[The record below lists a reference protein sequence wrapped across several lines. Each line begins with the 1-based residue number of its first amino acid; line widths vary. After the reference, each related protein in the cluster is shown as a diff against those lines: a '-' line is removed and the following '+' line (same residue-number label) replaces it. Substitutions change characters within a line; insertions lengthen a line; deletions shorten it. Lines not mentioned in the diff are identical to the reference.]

1 MKEPKSMSNTKKSRC
16 IFLAV
21 VTVFLA
27 GIAVYGA
34 GLPDKTDRQAEKT
47 ETEAP
52 DNADRKKAEE
62 LYLQYEEYESN
73 DEPEKAVE
81 SLRQAAELG
90 HDKAQA
96 LYAYTCMTE
105 DRIDEAIKWYRKA
118 AEQGNT
124 MAPTLLGRIYFE
136 EEQKMNMKE
145 AARWFRKGAEQG
157 KTFAQR
163 MYGICCFEGYG
174 VTQDRAEAVKW
185 FLKAAEQFIPDSEAE
200 YMLGVCYRD
209 GLGVEQDRAEAAKW
223 FRKGAGH
230 TDDYNAYG
238 LGVCYME
245 GYGVEQDMKEAVKWF
260 LKAAEQ
266 DLPYAQC
273 ALGICYA
280 HGLGVTEDPA
290 KAEEYFKKALDG
302 SVKYSSKGLPERAKN
317 GDHEAQYWLGVC
329 YEEGRGVRQDDTMA
343 VAWLQAAEQENDRAQ
358 VALARLALKAG
369 DRDSAESWLRKAA
382 KRDNPSA
389 KKLLAAL
396 FPGKE
401 AGEKEDSSVQT
412 GEIGATVKHLVSALR
427 PADQKTLDTESIE
440 WLRKAAEQGDPK
452 AQCAFGF
459 CCLKN
464 YGGAA
469 GKADADKWFG
479 KAIDG
484 LCKAAENGDPEAQ
497 TLLSECYGEGNG
509 VKQDRT
515 LSSIWLRKAA
525 EQDFA
530 SAQLELAILLFV
542 EDKDM
547 KEADKWFR
555 KAAENGESAAEGF
568 MKRHF
573 PDPEV
578 E

>member
-1 MKEPKSMSNTKKSRC
+1 MKRN
-16 IFLAV
+16 IFFAV
-21 VTVFLA
+21 VAFFLTE
-27 GIAVYGA
+27 IAAYGA
-34 GLPDKTDRQAEKT
+34 GLPDKTDKQAEETK
-47 ETEAP
+47 TEAP
-52 DNADRKKAEE
+52 EDADRKKAEE
-62 LYLQYEEYESN
+62 LYLQGEEYDSNEES
-73 DEPEKAVE
+73 EKAVE
-81 SLRQAAELG
+81 CFRQAAELG
-90 HDKAQA
+90 HDKAQV
-96 LYAYTCMTE
+96 LLAYTYMTE
-105 DRIDEAIKWYRKA
+105 DKTDEAIKWYRA
-118 AEQGNT
+118 AAAQGNT

-136 EEQKMNMKE
+136 DEQKMNMKE
-145 AARWFRKGAEQG
+145 AARWFRLGAEQG
-157 KTFAQR
+157 KTLAQLR
-163 MYGICCFEGYG
+163 YGICCFEGYG

-185 FLKAAEQFIPDSEAE
+185 FRKAAEQFIPDSEAQ

-209 GLGVEQDRAEAAKW
+209 GLGVEQDRAEAAEW
-223 FRKGAGH
+223 FRKGTGYA
-230 TDDYNAYG
+230 DSYNAYG

-245 GYGVEQDMKEAVKWF
+245 GYGVKQDMKEAVKWF
-260 LKAAEQ
+260 LKAAEL

-280 HGLGVTEDPA
+280 HGLGVREDPA
-290 KAEEYFKKALDG
+290 KAKDYFKKAIAG

-329 YEEGRGVRQDDTMA
+329 YEEGRGVRQDDIMA

-358 VALARLALKAG
+358 VALARHALKAG
-369 DRDSAESWLRKAA
+369 DWDSAERWLRKAA

-389 KKLLAAL
+389 KKLLAEL

-401 AGEKEDSSVQT
+401 AAEIEDASVPPQSA
-412 GEIGATVKHLVSALR
+412 EIGATIKRLVSALR
-427 PADQKTLDTESIE
+427 PVDQKPLDTESIE

-469 GKADADKWFG
+469 GKAEADEWFG

-484 LCKAAENGDPEAQ
+484 LRKAAENGDPEAQ
-497 TLLSECYGEGNG
+497 TLLSECYGDGNG

-515 LSSIWLRKAA
+515 LSRIWLRTAA

-530 SAQLELAILLFV
+530 NAQLELAILLFV

-573 PDPEV
+573 PDPE
-578 E
+578 EE

>member
-1 MKEPKSMSNTKKSRC
+1 MMSNTKMKRN
-16 IFLAV
+16 IFFAV
-21 VTVFLA
+21 VAFFLTE
-27 GIAVYGA
+27 IAAYGA
-34 GLPDKTDRQAEKT
+34 ELPDKTDKQAEETK
-47 ETEAP
+47 TEAP
-52 DNADRKKAEE
+52 EDADRKKAEE
-62 LYLQYEEYESN
+62 LYLQGEEYDSNEES
-73 DEPEKAVE
+73 EKAVE
-81 SLRQAAELG
+81 CFRQAAELG
-90 HDKAQA
+90 HDKAQV

-105 DRIDEAIKWYRKA
+105 DKIDEGIKWYRA
-118 AEQGNT
+118 AAAQGNT

-136 EEQKMNMKE
+136 EEQKINMKE

-157 KTFAQR
+157 STFAQR

-185 FLKAAEQFIPDSEAE
+185 FRKAAEQTIPDSEAL

-209 GLGVEQDRAEAAKW
+209 GLGVDQDRAEAVKW

-245 GYGVEQDMKEAVKWF
+245 GYGVKQDMKEAVKWF
-260 LKAAEQ
+260 LKAAEL
-266 DLPYAQC
+266 DLPYARC
-273 ALGICYA
+273 TLGICYA

-290 KAEEYFKKALDG
+290 KAKDYFKKAIAG

-317 GDHEAQYWLGVC
+317 GDHEAQYWLGIC
-329 YEEGRGVRQDDTMA
+329 YEEGRGVRQDDIMA

-358 VALARLALKAG
+358 VALARHALKAG
-369 DRDSAESWLRKAA
+369 DRDSAERWLRKAA
-382 KRDNPSA
+382 KRDNPTA
-389 KKLLAAL
+389 KKLLAEL

-401 AGEKEDSSVQT
+401 AGEKEDASAQPRT
-412 GEIGATVKHLVSALR
+412 AEIGATVKRLVSALW
-427 PADQKTLDTESIE
+427 PVDQKPLDTESIE
-440 WLRKAAEQGDPK
+440 WLRKAAERGDPK

-469 GKADADKWFG
+469 GKAEAAEWFG

-484 LCKAAENGDPEAQ
+484 LRKAAENGDPEAQ

-509 VKQDRT
+509 VRQDRT
-515 LSSIWLRKAA
+515 LSRIWLRKAA
-525 EQDFA
+525 EQDYA

-573 PDPEV
+573 PDPEG

>member
-1 MKEPKSMSNTKKSRC
+1 MMSNTKMKRN
-16 IFLAV
+16 IFFAV
-21 VTVFLA
+21 VAFFLTE
-27 GIAVYGA
+27 IAAYGA
-34 GLPDKTDRQAEKT
+34 ELPDKTDKQAEETK
-47 ETEAP
+47 TEAP
-52 DNADRKKAEE
+52 EDADRKKAEE
-62 LYLQYEEYESN
+62 LYLQGEEYDSN
-73 DEPEKAVE
+73 DESEKAVE
-81 SLRQAAELG
+81 CFRQAAELG
-90 HDKAQA
+90 HDKAQV

-105 DRIDEAIKWYRKA
+105 DKIDEGIKWYRA
-118 AEQGNT
+118 AAAQGNT

-157 KTFAQR
+157 TTFAQR

-185 FLKAAEQFIPDSEAE
+185 FRKAAEQFVPDSEAE

-209 GLGVEQDRAEAAKW
+209 GLGVDRDRAEAVKW
-223 FRKGAGH
+223 FRKGVGH

-273 ALGICYA
+273 ALGICYV
-280 HGLGVTEDPA
+280 HGLGVAEDPA
-290 KAEEYFKKALDG
+290 KAADYFKNAMDG
-302 SVKYSSKGLPERAKN
+302 SAKYSSKGLPERAEN

-329 YEEGRGVRQDDTMA
+329 YEEGWGVRQDVTMA

-358 VALARLALKAG
+358 VALARHALKAG
-369 DRDSAESWLRKAA
+369 DRDSAERWLRKAA
-382 KRDNPSA
+382 KRDNPTA
-389 KKLLAAL
+389 RKLLAEL

-401 AGEKEDSSVQT
+401 AVEKDDASVQPRT
-412 GEIGATVKHLVSALR
+412 AEIGATVKRLVSALR
-427 PADQKTLDTESIE
+427 PVDQKPLDTESIE
-440 WLRKAAEQGDPK
+440 WLRKAAERGDPK

-469 GKADADKWFG
+469 GKAEAAEWFG

-484 LCKAAENGDPEAQ
+484 LRKAAENGDPEAQ

-509 VKQDRT
+509 VRQDRT
-515 LSSIWLRKAA
+515 LSLIWLRKAA

-568 MKRHF
+568 IKRHF
-573 PDPEV
+573 PDPEG

>member
-1 MKEPKSMSNTKKSRC
+1 MSNTKMKRN
-16 IFLAV
+16 IFFAAV
-21 VTVFLA
+21 AVILA
-27 GIAVYGA
+27 GTAVYGA

-62 LYLQYEEYESN
+62 LYLQYEEYDSN
-73 DEPEKAVE
+73 DESEKAVE
-81 SLRQAAELG
+81 CLRQAAELG

-105 DRIDEAIKWYRKA
+105 DRIDEAIKWYRA
-118 AEQGNT
+118 AAAQGNT

-185 FLKAAEQFIPDSEAE
+185 FRKAAEQFIPDSEAL

-290 KAEEYFKKALDG
+290 KAGDYFKKAMAG
-302 SVKYSSKGLPERAKN
+302 SAKYSSKGLPERAEN

-358 VALARLALKAG
+358 VALARLALNAG
-369 DRDSAESWLRKAA
+369 DRDSAERWLRKAA

-389 KKLLAAL
+389 KKLLAEL
-396 FPGKE
+396 FPEKE
-401 AGEKEDSSVQT
+401 AGEKEDASAQPRT
-412 GEIGATVKHLVSALR
+412 AEIGATVKRLVSALR
-427 PADQKTLDTESIE
+427 PVDQETLDTESVE

-452 AQCAFGF
+452 AQCALGVV
-459 CCLKN
+459 CLKH
-464 YGGAA
+464 YGGAE
-469 GKADADKWFG
+469 GKAEADKWFA

-484 LCKAAENGDPEAQ
+484 LREAAENGDPEAQ
-497 TLLSECYGEGNG
+497 TLLSGCYGEGNG
-509 VKQDRT
+509 VKQDQT
-515 LSSIWLRKAA
+515 LSLIWLRKAA
-525 EQDFA
+525 EQGFA
-530 SAQLELAILLFV
+530 RAQFGLALMYFA

-568 MKRHF
+568 MERHF

>member
-1 MKEPKSMSNTKKSRC
+1 MSNMKTNRN
-16 IFLAV
+16 IFFAAVAV
-21 VTVFLA
+21 VALFLTGTA
-27 GIAVYGA
+27 ACGA
-34 GLPDKTDRQAEKT
+34 GLPNKTDKQAEETKT
-47 ETEAP
+47 EATEKT
-52 DNADRKKAEE
+52 DRKKAEE
-62 LYLQYEEYESN
+62 LYLQGMEYDSN
-73 DEPEKAVE
+73 DESEKAVE
-81 SLRQAAELG
+81 CFRQAAELG
-90 HDKAQA
+90 HDKAQV

-105 DRIDEAIKWYRKA
+105 DRIDEGIKWYRA
-118 AEQGNT
+118 AAAQGNT

-185 FLKAAEQFIPDSEAE
+185 FRKAAEQTIPDSEAL

-209 GLGVEQDRAEAAKW
+209 GLGVDQDRAEAVKW

-273 ALGICYA
+273 ALGICYV
-280 HGLGVTEDPA
+280 HGLGVAEDPA
-290 KAEEYFKKALDG
+290 KAADYFKNAMDG
-302 SVKYSSKGLPERAKN
+302 SAKYSSKGLPERAEN

-369 DRDSAESWLRKAA
+369 DLDAAERWLRKAA

-389 KKLLAAL
+389 KKLLAEL

-401 AGEKEDSSVQT
+401 AAEKDDASAQPRT
-412 GEIGATVKHLVSALR
+412 AEIGATVKRLVSALR
-427 PADQKTLDTESIE
+427 PVDQKPLDTESVE

-452 AQCAFGF
+452 AQCAYGI
-459 CCLKN
+459 CCLKH

-469 GKADADKWFG
+469 GKAEAAEWFG

-484 LCKAAENGDPEAQ
+484 LRRAAEKGDPEAQ
-497 TLLSECYGEGNG
+497 TLLSECYGDGNG
-509 VKQDRT
+509 VRQDRT
-515 LSSIWLRKAA
+515 LSRIWLRKAA

-573 PDPEV
+573 SDPEG

>member
-1 MKEPKSMSNTKKSRC
+1 
-16 IFLAV
+16 
-21 VTVFLA
+21 
-27 GIAVYGA
+27 
-34 GLPDKTDRQAEKT
+34 
-47 ETEAP
+47 
-52 DNADRKKAEE
+52 
-62 LYLQYEEYESN
+62 
-73 DEPEKAVE
+73 
-81 SLRQAAELG
+81 
-90 HDKAQA
+90 
-96 LYAYTCMTE
+96 
-105 DRIDEAIKWYRKA
+105 
-118 AEQGNT
+118 
-124 MAPTLLGRIYFE
+124 
-136 EEQKMNMKE
+136 
-145 AARWFRKGAEQG
+145 
-157 KTFAQR
+157 
-163 MYGICCFEGYG
+163 
-174 VTQDRAEAVKW
+174 
-185 FLKAAEQFIPDSEAE
+185 
-200 YMLGVCYRD
+200 MLGVCYRD
-209 GLGVEQDRAEAAKW
+209 GLGIEQDRAEAAKW

-343 VAWLQAAEQENDRAQ
+343 VAWLQTAEQENDRAQ

-369 DRDSAESWLRKAA
+369 DRDSAERWLRKAA

-389 KKLLAAL
+389 KKLLAEL
-396 FPGKE
+396 FPGKA
-401 AGEKEDSSVQT
+401 AGEKEDASVQPRT
-412 GEIGATVKHLVSALR
+412 AEIGAMIAHVQTVL
-427 PADQKTLDTESIE
+427 KTGDAEAVAWI
-440 WLRKAAEQGDPK
+440 RKAAEQGDPK
-452 AQCAFGF
+452 AQCALGV
-459 CCLKN
+459 CCLKH

-469 GKADADKWFG
+469 GKEEAEKWFG

-484 LCKAAENGDPEAQ
+484 LREAAENGDPEAQ
-497 TLLSECYGEGNG
+497 TLLSGCYGEGNG
-509 VKQDRT
+509 VKQDQT
-515 LSSIWLRKAA
+515 LSLIWLRKAA

-530 SAQLELAILLFV
+530 RAQFGLALMYFEV
-542 EDKDM
+542 DKNM

-555 KAAENGESAAEGF
+555 KAAENGEPDAEKF

-573 PDPEV
+573 PDPEG

>member
-1 MKEPKSMSNTKKSRC
+1 MSNLKTNRN
-16 IFLAV
+16 IFFAAVAV
-21 VTVFLA
+21 VALFLTGTA
-27 GIAVYGA
+27 ACGA
-34 GLPDKTDRQAEKT
+34 GLPNKTDKQAEETK
-47 ETEAP
+47 TEAP
-52 DNADRKKAEE
+52 EDADRKKAEE
-62 LYLQYEEYESN
+62 LYLQGMEYDSN
-73 DEPEKAVE
+73 DESEKAVE
-81 SLRQAAELG
+81 CFRQAAELG
-90 HDKAQA
+90 HDKAQV

-105 DRIDEAIKWYRKA
+105 DRIDEGIKWYRA
-118 AEQGNT
+118 AAAQGNT

-136 EEQKMNMKE
+136 EEQKINMKE
-145 AARWFRKGAEQG
+145 AAKWFRKGAEQG

-185 FLKAAEQFIPDSEAE
+185 FRKAAEQFIPDSEAL

-209 GLGVEQDRAEAAKW
+209 GLGVEQDRAEAVKW

-238 LGVCYME
+238 LGVCCME

-260 LKAAEQ
+260 LKAAEL

-290 KAEEYFKKALDG
+290 KAEDYFKKAMAG
-302 SVKYSSKGLPERAKN
+302 SVKYSSKGLPKRAKN

-369 DRDSAESWLRKAA
+369 DLDAAERWLRKAA

-389 KKLLAAL
+389 KKLLAEL

-401 AGEKEDSSVQT
+401 TGEQEDAFVPSA
-412 GEIGATVKHLVSALR
+412 EIGATVKRLVSVLR
-427 PADQKTLDTESIE
+427 PGDRETPDTESIE

-452 AQCAFGF
+452 AQCALGVV
-459 CCLKN
+459 CLKH

-469 GKADADKWFG
+469 GKAEADKWFA

-484 LCKAAENGDPEAQ
+484 LRKAAENGDPEAQ
-497 TLLSECYGEGNG
+497 TLLSECYGDGNG
-509 VKQDRT
+509 VRQDRT
-515 LSSIWLRKAA
+515 LSRIWLRKAA

-555 KAAENGESAAEGF
+555 KAAENGESAAEKF
-568 MKRHF
+568 MKKYF
-573 PDPEV
+573 PDPEG